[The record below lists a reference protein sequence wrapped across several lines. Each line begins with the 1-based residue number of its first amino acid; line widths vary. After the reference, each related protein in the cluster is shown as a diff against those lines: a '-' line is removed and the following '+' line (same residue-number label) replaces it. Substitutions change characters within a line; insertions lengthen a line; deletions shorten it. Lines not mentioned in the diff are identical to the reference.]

1 MRSNDKLSV
10 GNPKGQRSNYAKK
23 KRGAFAPLFDTCK
36 RFPRPTY
43 NSTSLM
49 WCDLVYTNFL

>member
-1 MRSNDKLSV
+1 MRFNDKLSV
-10 GNPKGQRSNYAKK
+10 GKPKGQRSNYAKK
-23 KRGAFAPLFDTCK
+23 KEGLSPPSFDTCK

-49 WCDLVYTNFL
+49 WCDLVYITS